1 MRIAPVEIK
10 QHRFSRRVRGF
21 DPDEVEAFLD
31 AVVADF
37 EEVVRENAQLR
48 REAERS
54 SREIETYRA
63 RERTIQDTL
72 TTAQEVVEGLKRTAI
87 RESEVIV
94 GQAEGRA
101 DKLLE
106 EAELRRADLTAEV
119 AELRQLRKRVENDL
133 RRTLEGY
140 LGMIDAFQ
148 EARTSQPQN
157 QSQIQSRAPRP
168 NRPNRP
174 NRSDRKR

>member
-1 MRIAPVEIK
+1 MRLTPIDIK
-10 QHRFSRRVRGF
+10 QHRFSRRVRGL

-31 AVVADF
+31 AIVADF
-37 EEVVRENAQLR
+37 EEIARENAQLR
-48 REAERS
+48 QDEQRN
-54 SREIETYRA
+54 SRELETYRA

-106 EAELRRADLTAEV
+106 EAELRRADLTSEIG
-119 AELRQLRKRVENDL
+119 ELRRLRTRAENDL
-133 RRTLEGY
+133 RKTLESY

-148 EARTSQPQN
+148 EAREPQ
-157 QSQIQSRAPRP
+157 QQQRP
-168 NRPNRP
+168 ARPARQNRR
-174 NRSDRKR
+174 R

>member
-133 RRTLEGY
+133 RKTLEGY

-148 EARTSQPQN
+148 EARAVQAQAQPQP
-157 QSQIQSRAPRP
+157 QPRPPRP
-168 NRPNRP
+168 NRSN
-174 NRSDRKR
+174 RKR

>member
-21 DPDEVEAFLD
+21 DPEEVEAFLD
-31 AVVADF
+31 TVVADF

-48 REAERS
+48 REVERS
-54 SREIETYRA
+54 TREVGSYQA
-63 RERTIQDTL
+63 RERTIQETL
-72 TTAQEVVEGLKRTAI
+72 TTAQEVVEGLKRTAL

-101 DKLLE
+101 DRLLE
-106 EAELRRADLTAEV
+106 EAELRRTDLTAEV

-133 RRTLEGY
+133 RKTLEGY

-148 EARTSQPQN
+148 EARAVQAQPQP
-157 QSQIQSRAPRP
+157 QPQPRPPRP
-168 NRPNRP
+168 NRSN
-174 NRSDRKR
+174 RKR